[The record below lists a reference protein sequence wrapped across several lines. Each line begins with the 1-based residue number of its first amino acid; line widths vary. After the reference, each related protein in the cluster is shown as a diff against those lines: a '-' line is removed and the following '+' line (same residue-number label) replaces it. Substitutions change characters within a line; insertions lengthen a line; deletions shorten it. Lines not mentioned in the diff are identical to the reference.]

1 MDFLTSVRDDFYQ
14 TIYRGN
20 AKREGLFSRA
30 TPRPLN
36 PIFDAIRNTK
46 SRNNC
51 KRISSIRR
59 NMHSESTQRRKNF
72 FFSAS
77 TRKSAS
83 STCENHLALR
93 KNDRNSFEIGRFI
106 SLFRVASIPD
116 TGGHIFIAKP
126 SRSKTYEYANLTVIP
141 IIILFVKTRCN
152 FASRNEKAIR
162 SIFI

>member
-1 MDFLTSVRDDFYQ
+1 MTQSGIQRVEITVNGFRVFVGICIPNLLDREKISFFCIDFF
-14 TIYRGN
+14 
-20 AKREGLFSRA
+20 
-30 TPRPLN
+30 
-36 PIFDAIRNTK
+36 
-46 SRNNC
+46 
-51 KRISSIRR
+51 
-59 NMHSESTQRRKNF
+59 
-72 FFSAS
+72 
-77 TRKSAS
+77 RKSAS

-116 TGGHIFIAKP
+116 TGGHIFIAQP